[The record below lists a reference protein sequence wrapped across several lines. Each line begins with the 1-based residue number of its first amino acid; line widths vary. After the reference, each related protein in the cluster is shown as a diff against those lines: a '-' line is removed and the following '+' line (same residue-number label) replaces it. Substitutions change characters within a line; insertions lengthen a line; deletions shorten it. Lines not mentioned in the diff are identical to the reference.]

1 MKGLDRQ
8 VVKTLGSK
16 NFGVLQILMSFLKN
30 KTAAKLNIFVTLV
43 QPKLSTI
50 TKILLILF
58 KA

>member
-30 KTAAKLNIFVTLV
+30 KTAAKLNIFVTFV

-50 TKILLILF
+50 TKILLLTF
-58 KA
+58 

>member
-30 KTAAKLNIFVTLV
+30 KTAAKLNIFVTFV

-50 TKILLILF
+50 TKILLHTF
-58 KA
+58 

>member
-30 KTAAKLNIFVTLV
+30 KTAAKLNIFVTFV